1 MITKNEFSFFFKF
14 EQLKGYCVPLKVWY
28 HITYI
33 NQDKQ
38 SLWKPL
44 HLHYHYYHNRTI
56 LLFIINVISVN
67 DSGDSESYLRKHN
80 DDTTACLWNIHPP
93 SGWRPRGFLLWGI
106 VWFRI
111 RYSRCTLNSPHTI
124 TFLLHICSFFLL
136 QLRDFNNNC

>member
-1 MITKNEFSFFFKF
+1 MIWVVMYSITNKLGRFQRQDEVNINAFFK
-14 EQLKGYCVPLKVWY
+14 PL
-28 HITYI
+28 
-33 NQDKQ
+33 Q
-38 SLWKPL
+38 
-44 HLHYHYYHNRTI
+44 LHYHYYHNRTI

-67 DSGDSESYLRKHN
+67 DSGDSESSLRKHN